1 MPCLSVSSVV
11 LDSMLKKKKEKKKK
25 KEEEKEENKR
35 KHINPYRVVA
45 NTGLRIESMIGKSC
59 LLIVTTFFGSISNP
73 VSKTA
78 IWKFNMNE
86 H

>member
-1 MPCLSVSSVV
+1 MPCLSASSMV
-11 LDSMLKKKKEKKKK
+11 LDSMLKKKKKKKKK
-25 KEEEKEENKR
+25 KEEKEEEKGKNKR

-78 IWKFNMNE
+78 I
-86 H
+86 